1 MNANLVAGAE
11 VFRHVDHRAGCH
23 GGRFVAGAGGSA
35 LMPGAVSTI
44 SISTVC
50 GSSSASTRRP
60 ASAPACPAG
69 RLPNEQQ
76 LIFNLVFL
84 EDVRR
89 VVFVIHEHVF
99 FAVDI
104 GEVHLAAR
112 QGNGVGISSPLKRSS
127 TFRPVRT
134 SEKRILYRVL
144 APRALGLCTSISL
157 PAAACRCS

>member
-11 VFRHVDHRAGCH
+11 VFRHVDHQAGRH

-35 LMPGAVSTI
+35 FDARRGLDDFHIHGLRQLQRQHLAVQRQHLHARQT
-44 SISTVC
+44 
-50 GSSSASTRRP
+50 AFR
-60 ASAPACPAG
+60 
-69 RLPNEQQ
+69 NEQQ
-76 LIFNLVFL
+76 FVFDLVFL

-112 QGNGVGISSPLKRSS
+112 QGNGVQDI
-127 TFRPVRT
+127 V
-134 SEKRILYRVL
+134 
-144 APRALGLCTSISL
+144 AP
-157 PAAACRCS
+157 